1 MSHIF
6 VTGAAGYLGSVLVGK
21 LLNEGHSVIG
31 YDNLMYG
38 QQSLLQ
44 YIPNPNF
51 RFVWGD
57 VDNLDEG
64 YENLIKSS
72 NFILPLACI
81 VGAPASS
88 REYFKSNTVNQGNIN
103 RIADIC
109 YGTDIRVIYPT
120 TNSGYGV
127 QSGEIY
133 CTEETELSPISP
145 YGKQKVAA
153 EKYLL
158 EHHKN
163 SISLRL
169 ATVFGVS
176 PRMRL
181 DLLVNFF
188 VWKAVTE
195 GVLAVAQ
202 PEMKRNYIHINDVC
216 DCFIHCINN
225 FEGMKGNA
233 YNLGLNRN
241 HSKGELA
248 EIVQGFTGCEILE
261 TKSYVDPDKR
271 NYIVSNDKIN
281 KAGFL
286 PSVTVEGAIPDL
298 IEACKMIKMLN
309 YGREVNRNA

>member
-109 YGTDIRVIYPT
+109 YGTDIRVI
-120 TNSGYGV
+120 
-127 QSGEIY
+127 
-133 CTEETELSPISP
+133 
-145 YGKQKVAA
+145 
-153 EKYLL
+153 
-158 EHHKN
+158 
-163 SISLRL
+163 
-169 ATVFGVS
+169 
-176 PRMRL
+176 
-181 DLLVNFF
+181 
-188 VWKAVTE
+188 
-195 GVLAVAQ
+195 
-202 PEMKRNYIHINDVC
+202 
-216 DCFIHCINN
+216 
-225 FEGMKGNA
+225 
-233 YNLGLNRN
+233 
-241 HSKGELA
+241 
-248 EIVQGFTGCEILE
+248 
-261 TKSYVDPDKR
+261 
-271 NYIVSNDKIN
+271 
-281 KAGFL
+281 
-286 PSVTVEGAIPDL
+286 
-298 IEACKMIKMLN
+298 
-309 YGREVNRNA
+309 